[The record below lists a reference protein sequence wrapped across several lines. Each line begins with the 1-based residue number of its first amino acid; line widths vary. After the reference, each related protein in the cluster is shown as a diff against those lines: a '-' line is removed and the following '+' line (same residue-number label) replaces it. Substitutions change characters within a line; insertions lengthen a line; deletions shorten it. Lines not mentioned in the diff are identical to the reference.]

1 VIYDSRHK
9 KAHHLNSTLT
19 WIWHRCDGTFSIEEL
34 ATAFEQHFQVINGT
48 DAVLTGVEQLSSR
61 GLLEEPIDL
70 PAGLLAASGSVSRRT
85 VVVGGSALMPVI
97 ASIVAP
103 TPAAAKSDKKVK
115 DKPKKK

>member
-1 VIYDSRHK
+1 MSSASHAQRPVRRTDQLICEDISGEFVIYDSRHK

-70 PAGLLAASGSVSRRT
+70 PAG
-85 VVVGGSALMPVI
+85 
-97 ASIVAP
+97 
-103 TPAAAKSDKKVK
+103 
-115 DKPKKK
+115 